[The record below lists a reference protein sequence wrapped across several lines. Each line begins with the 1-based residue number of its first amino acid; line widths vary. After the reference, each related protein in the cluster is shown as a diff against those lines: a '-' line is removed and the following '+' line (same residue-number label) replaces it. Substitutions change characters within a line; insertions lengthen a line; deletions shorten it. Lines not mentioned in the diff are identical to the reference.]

1 MLPRPAPRGIGPL
14 LLLPLVVPLAIAG
27 AQATEPLFTGAG
39 TPEDL
44 GRWLGLM
51 GLYATIFVLLSVALF
66 DFLLED

>member
-1 MLPRPAPRGIGPL
+1 
-14 LLLPLVVPLAIAG
+14 
-27 AQATEPLFTGAG
+27 LFTGSG